1 MKNWLSL
8 GMVLWCFP
16 AMAQLQFQ
24 SLQEVLRYADARA
37 IGIQSAD
44 IGEQIA
50 SAEKNEAKSYLFP
63 SASVSLGYNDNITLQ
78 PTLVPTQFLNPA
90 APEGTFEELTFGT
103 KYLYS
108 RGLQVQ
114 WDILNFQKLFA
125 VKTADLALKESKI
138 TTEVNRYNVY
148 NQLASTYYSVLL
160 TQEATR
166 IYEENLQITSSIFE
180 NVNEKYQKGII
191 SEAERNQAEI
201 QQLQSQRTLT
211 QAKNNLN
218 QLFIQLQSQLNTNE
232 SIIISDKPE
241 NFVLQDTTIQLTNPE
256 VFLQEAAVKKYES
269 VLKQTKALRLPSVSL
284 VYQNNQNWATN
295 DFMNFSDANKLPQ
308 QVFGAKVSLSGLLTP
323 VTKQK
328 IKQSEWQ
335 LQLQQTQLNNIK
347 LVKQQE
353 DQLLQL
359 QLQQAA
365 DQLAKTKQ
373 ILALQGQNDM
383 HAENQYQG
391 GIISL
396 DQRLDKYDD
405 LLTAQNNYLQSLA
418 DYTLAQYKIYIRQ
431 IDFQPK

>member
-37 IGIQSAD
+37 IAIQSAT

-50 SAEKNEAKSYLFP
+50 AAEKKETKSYLFP

-78 PTLVPTQFLNPA
+78 PTLVPTQFFNPA

-103 KYLYS
+103 KYIYS
-108 RGLQVQ
+108 GGLQAQ

-125 VKTADLALKESKI
+125 VKTADLALMESKI

-148 NQLASTYYSVLL
+148 NQLASTYYSILL
-160 TQEATR
+160 TQEAIR
-166 IYEENLQITSSIFE
+166 IYEENLQVTSSIFE

-201 QQLQSQRTLT
+201 QKLQSQRTLT

-232 SIIISDKPE
+232 SIIVSDKPE
-241 NFVLQDTTIQLTNPE
+241 SFVMEDTTIQQTHPE
-256 VFLQEAAVKKYES
+256 VLLQEAAVKKYES

-295 DFMNFSDANKLPQ
+295 DFMQFSDANKLPQ
-308 QVFGAKVSLSGLLTP
+308 QVFGGKISLSGLLTP

-335 LQLQQTQLNNIK
+335 LQLQQTRLNNIK

-353 DQLLQL
+353 NQLLQL
-359 QLQQAA
+359 QWQQAA

-373 ILALQGQNDM
+373 ILALQGQNDI

-391 GIISL
+391 GITSL